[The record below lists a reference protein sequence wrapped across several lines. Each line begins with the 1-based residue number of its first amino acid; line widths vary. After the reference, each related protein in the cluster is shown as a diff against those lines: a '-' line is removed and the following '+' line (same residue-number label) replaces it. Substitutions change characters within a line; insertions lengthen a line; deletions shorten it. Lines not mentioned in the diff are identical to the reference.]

1 MQPPIQLRSSRA
13 KSRDIGR
20 AKPRPRRLVFCLLV
34 ALAACSKPAPAPEA
48 PKATTA
54 TAAIPADTP
63 VILAF
68 GDSLYAG
75 YRLGP
80 GEGYPP
86 RLEAALNANGVKAR
100 VINAGVSGD
109 TTAAARDRLTFT
121 LDNQKTKPVLVL
133 VGLGGNDMLR
143 GLPPEQTRANLDAIL
158 TELDERQIPA
168 LLTGM
173 LAAPNMGKD
182 YVSAFNPIY
191 PALAK
196 QHKAA
201 LVPFFLQ
208 SVIGNNKLL
217 LDDHIH
223 PNAQGVEKIVAAT
236 RDQVTKALAAATK
249 AQTSKS

>member
-1 MQPPIQLRSSRA
+1 M
-13 KSRDIGR
+13 
-20 AKPRPRRLVFCLLV
+20 RLLTLLLLA

-48 PKATTA
+48 PQTA
-54 TAAIPADTP
+54 AAPAIPADAP

-75 YRLGP
+75 YRLAP
-80 GEGYPP
+80 GQGYPP
-86 RLEAALNANGVKAR
+86 RLEAALNAAGVKAR
-100 VINAGVSGD
+100 VVNAGVSGD
-109 TTAAARDRLTFT
+109 TTAAARDRLAFT
-121 LDNQKTKPVLVL
+121 LDGQKVKPALVL

-158 TELDERQIPA
+158 TELDKRHIPA

-182 YVSAFNPIY
+182 YVAAFNPIY
-191 PALAK
+191 PALAAK
-196 QHKAA
+196 HKAA

-208 SVIGNNKLL
+208 AVIGNDTLM

-223 PNAQGVEKIVAAT
+223 PNAAGVDKIVAAT
-236 RDQVTKALAAATK
+236 KDQVTKALKSAT
-249 AQTSKS
+249 AR

>member
-1 MQPPIQLRSSRA
+1 M
-13 KSRDIGR
+13 
-20 AKPRPRRLVFCLLV
+20 RRLALLLL
-34 ALAACSKPAPAPEA
+34 ATLAACSKPAPAPEA
-48 PKATTA
+48 PKATPTA
-54 TAAIPADTP
+54 EIASAIPADAP

-75 YRLGP
+75 YRLAP

-86 RLEAALNANGVKAR
+86 RLEAALNAGGVKAR
-100 VINAGVSGD
+100 VVNAGVSGD
-109 TTAAARDRLTFT
+109 TTAAALDRLSFT
-121 LDNQKTKPVLVL
+121 LDNQKTKPALVL

-158 TELDERQIPA
+158 TELDKRQIPA

-191 PALAK
+191 PALAR

-208 SVIGNNKLL
+208 AVIGNDALL

-223 PNAQGVEKIVAAT
+223 PTAQGIEKIVAAT
-236 RDQVTKALAAATK
+236 RDQVAKALAAATK
-249 AQTSKS
+249 VHEPKS

>member
-1 MQPPIQLRSSRA
+1 M
-13 KSRDIGR
+13 
-20 AKPRPRRLVFCLLV
+20 RRLALLLLA

-48 PKATTA
+48 LQTSAAP
-54 TAAIPADTP
+54 AIPADAP

-75 YRLGP
+75 YRLAP

-86 RLEAALNANGVKAR
+86 RLEAALNAAGTPVR
-100 VINAGVSGD
+100 VVNAGVSGD
-109 TTAAARDRLTFT
+109 TTAAARERLAFT
-121 LDNQKTKPVLVL
+121 LDNQKVKPSLVL

-143 GLPPEQTRANLDAIL
+143 GLPPAETRANLDAIL
-158 TELDERQIPA
+158 TELDKRQIPA
-168 LLTGM
+168 MLTGM

-191 PALAK
+191 PALATK
-196 QHKAA
+196 HKAP

-208 SVIGNNKLL
+208 AVIGNDALM

-223 PNAQGVEKIVAAT
+223 PNAEGVNRIVAAT
-236 RDQVTKALAAATK
+236 KDDVAKALKAAT
-249 AQTSKS
+249 AR

>member
-1 MQPPIQLRSSRA
+1 MRHLT
-13 KSRDIGR
+13 
-20 AKPRPRRLVFCLLV
+20 LLLLA

-48 PKATTA
+48 LQTA
-54 TAAIPADTP
+54 AAPAIPADAP

-75 YRLGP
+75 YRLAP

-86 RLEAALNANGVKAR
+86 RLEAALNAAGVKAR
-100 VINAGVSGD
+100 VVNAGVSGD
-109 TTAAARDRLTFT
+109 TTAAALDRLAFT
-121 LDNQKTKPVLVL
+121 LDGQKVKPALVL

-158 TELDERQIPA
+158 TELDKRHIPA

-182 YVSAFNPIY
+182 YVAAFNPIY
-191 PALAK
+191 PALAAK
-196 QHKAA
+196 HKAA

-208 SVIGNNKLL
+208 AVIGNDKLM

-223 PNAQGVEKIVAAT
+223 PNAAGVDKIVAAT
-236 RDQVTKALAAATK
+236 KDQVTKALKAAT
-249 AQTSKS
+249 AR

>member
-1 MQPPIQLRSSRA
+1 M
-13 KSRDIGR
+13 
-20 AKPRPRRLVFCLLV
+20 RRLIPLL
-34 ALAACSKPAPAPEA
+34 ALLLSACSKPAPAPEPLQTSAA
-48 PKATTA
+48 P
-54 TAAIPADTP
+54 AIPADAP

-75 YRLGP
+75 YRLAP

-86 RLEAALNANGVKAR
+86 RLEAALNAAGIKAR
-100 VINAGVSGD
+100 VVNAGVSGD
-109 TTAAARDRLTFT
+109 TTAAARERLAFT
-121 LDNQKTKPVLVL
+121 LDNQKVKPSLVL

-143 GLPPEQTRANLDAIL
+143 GLPPAETRANLDAIL
-158 TELDERQIPA
+158 TELDKRKIPA

-191 PALAK
+191 PALAAR
-196 QHKAA
+196 HKAP

-208 SVIGNNKLL
+208 AVIGNDKLL

-223 PNAQGVEKIVAAT
+223 PTAEGVNRIVAAT
-236 RDQVTKALAAATK
+236 KDDVAKALQAATER
-249 AQTSKS
+249 